1 MLSDSLDKIG
11 FYPNTYA
18 VVGILS
24 DKDAVQIL
32 KKTIDK
38 IDLWFFTSLNKD
50 LAANRTRSAKSLLN
64 ALHTL
69 NPKAKAKCFKN
80 PSEAFNSASQLAL
93 SNDRIVVFGSFITV
107 SSIWVQAHDLGKP

>member
-1 MLSDSLDKIG
+1 MTKIG

-24 DKDAVQIL
+24 DKDAVEIL

-38 IDLWFFTSLNKD
+38 IDSWFFASLD
-50 LAANRTRSAKSLLN
+50 EGLAANRTRSAKSLLN
-64 ALHTL
+64 ALQLL
-69 NPKAKAKCFKN
+69 NPNAEAQCFKN
-80 PSEAFNSASQLAL
+80 PLDAFNSAAQLAS

-107 SSIWVQAHDLGKP
+107 SSIWVQAHALGKP